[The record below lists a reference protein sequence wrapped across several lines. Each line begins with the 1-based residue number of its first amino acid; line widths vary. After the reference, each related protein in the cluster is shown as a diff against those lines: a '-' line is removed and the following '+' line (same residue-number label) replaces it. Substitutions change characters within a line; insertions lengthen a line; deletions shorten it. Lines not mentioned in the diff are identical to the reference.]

1 MSDLN
6 TAQDDVDDL
15 ETHGANNV
23 SHQIHSQKKTI
34 NGPWGINTVNV
45 RRKIFFSRGK
55 HFLKV
60 INSIEP

>member
-15 ETHGANNV
+15 ETHGTNNV

-45 RRKIFFSRGK
+45 RRKIFFRGANI
-55 HFLKV
+55 F
-60 INSIEP
+60 